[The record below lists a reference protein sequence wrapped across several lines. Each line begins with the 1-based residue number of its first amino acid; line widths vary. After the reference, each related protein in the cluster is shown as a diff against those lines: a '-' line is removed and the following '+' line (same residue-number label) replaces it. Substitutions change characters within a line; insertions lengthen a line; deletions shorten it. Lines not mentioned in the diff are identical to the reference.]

1 MKKFKT
7 YTMAMQEHTDH
18 ASFEAPPFSKLLDI
32 QIESYSGIPSR
43 FVALVEIDTLY
54 EYEQERK
61 TFMFSIK
68 KGMEMEFMPPI
79 GYEYAKT
86 VAIDKNE
93 LTSYSTGS
101 GSGSVSLNM
110 ALASSNSIYRIFACE
125 IKPTSELRDSKISE
139 LIEG

>member
-7 YTMAMQEHTDH
+7 YTVPMQKHTDH
-18 ASFEAPPFSKLLDI
+18 SMLAAPPFSKLLDI
-32 QIESYSGIPSR
+32 QIESCGGIPSR
-43 FVALVEIDTLY
+43 LVAFVEIDTLY

-101 GSGSVSLNM
+101 GSGSVGLNM
-110 ALASSNSIYRIFACE
+110 SLASSSAIYRIFYSE
-125 IKPTSELRDSKISE
+125 IKSTAELRDQKIE
-139 LIEG
+139 EIIK

>member
-1 MKKFKT
+1 MT
-7 YTMAMQEHTDH
+7 MQESTDS
-18 ASFEAPPFSKLLDI
+18 ASFSVPPFSKLLDI
-32 QIESYSGIPSR
+32 QIESHCGIPHR

-54 EYEQERK
+54 EYDGAQK

-86 VAIDKNE
+86 VVIDKNE

-101 GSGSVSLNM
+101 GSVSLNM
-110 ALASSNSIYRIFACE
+110 SIASSNSIYRIFASE
-125 IKPTSELRDSKISE
+125 IKSTAELRESKISE

>member
-7 YTMAMQEHTDH
+7 YSMAMQEHTDH
-18 ASFEAPPFSKLLDI
+18 AIFEVPPFSKLLDI

-43 FVALVEIDTLY
+43 LVALVEIDTLY

-93 LTSYSTGS
+93 LTSYS
-101 GSGSVSLNM
+101 SGSVSLNM
-110 ALASSNSIYRIFACE
+110 GLISSNSIYRIFACE
-125 IKPTSELRDSKISE
+125 IKPTAELRDDKISE

>member
-7 YTMAMQEHTDH
+7 YTVAMQEHTDH
-18 ASFEAPPFSKLLDI
+18 AIFEAPPFSKLLDI
-32 QIESYSGIPSR
+32 QIESHGGIPSR
-43 FVALVEIDTLY
+43 LVALVEIDTLY

-86 VAIDKNE
+86 IAIEKNE
-93 LTSYSTGS
+93 LTSYSS
-101 GSGSVSLNM
+101 GSSLNLNLT
-110 ALASSNSIYRIFACE
+110 ASNSIYRIFASE
-125 IKPTSELRDSKISE
+125 IKSTAELRDSKISE

>member
-7 YTMAMQEHTDH
+7 YSMAMQEHTDH
-18 ASFEAPPFSKLLDI
+18 ASIVAPPFSKLLDI
-32 QIESYSGIPSR
+32 QIESHCGIPHR
-43 FVALVEIDTLY
+43 LVALVEIDTLY
-54 EYEQERK
+54 EYEQAQK

-86 VAIDKNE
+86 IAIEKND
-93 LTSYSTGS
+93 LTSYSSGS

-110 ALASSNSIYRIFACE
+110 CLASSNSIYRIFACE
-125 IKPTSELRDSKISE
+125 IKPTAELRDSKISE